1 MIDTIEQENKIIRT
15 IFWKNF
21 TPILSKQKTSSPTQ
35 PSKPF
40 IYKIIDIIENIK
52 VINSFALIFFIF
64 F

>member
-21 TPILSKQKTSSPTQ
+21 TPNLSKQKTSYTTQ

-40 IYKIIDIIENIK
+40 IYKIIDIIEK
-52 VINSFALIFFIF
+52 
-64 F
+64 